1 MDFIDSQFD
10 NPEVYSGPTAE
21 VMVLSTPRS
30 GATAV
35 CNLLHNNGVG
45 TPHAYFQPF
54 QYLPAIARRVGLKDV
69 NSENL
74 HRVTAFLRTRRSRGG
89 WFAYNIHASHHDI
102 WRAFRSSLDAAG
114 MSDGSVLLYC
124 RRADL
129 LSQTASYYIAHRTQQ
144 SDNLN
149 AHLDTAQVLDTFDE
163 ALAVRLHS
171 SLRKQSQAAEEIF
184 NRERRRFHAVR
195 IINFEDTWSRRAQSI
210 AEVLPIHN
218 TRHTAPIGD
227 SHFRTEVLEQL
238 RQSVALR
245 QLGAVA

>member
-21 VMVLSTPRS
+21 VMLLSTPRS

-35 CNLLHNNGVG
+35 CSLLHNNGVG

-74 HRVTAFLRTRRSRGG
+74 HRITAFLRTRRSRGG
-89 WFAYNIHASHHDI
+89 WFAYNLQASHHDI
-102 WRAFRSSLDAAG
+102 WRAFRPSLEAAG

-129 LSQTASYYIAHRTQQ
+129 LSQTAANYIAHRTQQ
-144 SDNLN
+144 SANLN
-149 AHLDTAQVLDTFDE
+149 AHLDTSQVLDTFDE
-163 ALAVRLHS
+163 ALAARLHA
-171 SLRKQSQAAEEIF
+171 SLHKQNQAAERIF
-184 NRERRRFHAVR
+184 NRERRRFHSVR
-195 IINFEDTWSRRAQSI
+195 IIEFEDTWSARARSI

-218 TRHTAPIGD
+218 AQPATRVSD
-227 SHFRTEVLEQL
+227 SRLKAEVLDQM
-238 RQSVALR
+238 RRSPALR
-245 QLGAVA
+245 QMGAVA